1 MRRVTKELLER
12 QLHKCCDLARSC
24 NLDLSSSDN
33 DPLKLFYN
41 DKQYGEHS
49 LKRWDFLRDEYTYLQ
64 SGSMFM
70 LYMYLCGYER
80 ESSDRSGKIG

>member
-1 MRRVTKELLER
+1 MRRVTKELLEL
-12 QLHKCCDLARSC
+12 QLHKCCDLARS
-24 NLDLSSSDN
+24 
-33 DPLKLFYN
+33 YN

-49 LKRWDFLRDEYTYLQ
+49 LKRWDFLRDEYAYLQ

-80 ESSDRSGKIG
+80 GSIDRSGKIG